1 MFYPYKKKCKDY
13 LKADVST
20 LIIYLQMSK
29 CILARAT
36 SENEVYLGGWC
47 LWVCTNWCLDLVR
60 LNDC

>member
-1 MFYPYKKKCKDY
+1 MLIFLHNMFKLYSYQCFTHIKKKCKDY

-47 LWVCTNWCLDLVR
+47 L
-60 LNDC
+60 